1 MENFCKQIVSENLT
15 DFETYYELLTLFN
28 SKFNLTAITEK
39 GEVFDKHFTDSVAG
53 LKFLSGT
60 KLIDVGSGG
69 GFPAIP
75 LKIADKNLHLTM
87 LEATNKKCEFLSTVC
102 SKLNLDNVTV
112 INGRAEELSHKI
124 GYRESYDCCTARA
137 VARLNILVEYCLPFL
152 KIGGKFIVYKSLLTD
167 EELTEA
173 ESAIKLLGGKTLS
186 VNKFEMFNQSRSII
200 VIEKVKS
207 TPEKYPRSNANIR
220 KKPLW

>member
-28 SKFNLTAITEK
+28 SKFNLTAIIEK
-39 GEVFDKHFTDSVAG
+39 GEVFDKHFIDSVAG

-102 SKLNLDNVTV
+102 SKLNLDNVMV

>member
-186 VNKFEMFNQSRSII
+186 VKKFEMFNQSRSII

-220 KKPLW
+220 KKPL

>member
-112 INGRAEELSHKI
+112 INGRAEELSHKT

-220 KKPLW
+220 KKPL